1 MKFLA
6 HWFSVLA
13 LASVSPLVGAI
24 DTKCK
29 SVPPFA
35 EVDRDQNGYIN
46 TPEAHA
52 VHGLT
57 SLFKIL
63 DSDKNGSIDRKEYR
77 TLSPCA
83 PRDKASGVP

>member
-1 MKFLA
+1 MKFLR
-6 HWFSVLA
+6 HWCGVLA
-13 LASVSPLVGAI
+13 LAVVSPLGGAI
-24 DTKCK
+24 ETKCK
-29 SVPPFA
+29 SVPPFS

-57 SLFKIL
+57 GLFKIL